1 MENHKDK
8 IQEVYLRS
16 IWNLNQLQYVYH
28 ILNIDSDKFIISLLI
43 INNNCYKIQK
53 LKKKYFQLSYES
65 SYRAELSNSG
75 I

>member
-8 IQEVYLRS
+8 IQGVYLRS

-43 INNNCYKIQK
+43 INNNCYKIQAQE
-53 LKKKYFQLSYES
+53 KYFQLSYES